1 MESSLV
7 NTAFLLM
14 LGVTACYTVS
24 SLSDKYAA
32 SKAKFSPNEFTFLMC
47 SSMSVFLLFSL
58 PFQEI
63 SFDFSFYAFLG
74 VMLTALCKLFEF
86 KMCSAVLREMSAFE
100 LKAWLGITLFVSYF
114 TDILFGEQIRVLKL
128 LCLGFTAAGLVMI
141 VHSDKKEKV
150 NYKRIIIPL
159 QLYMAAKYGYGLIIR
174 SFSSH
179 ASSMMLLLPSLVI
192 VSLITLPLVDLKVYK
207 ERSKGTANVVL
218 ARIPNAV
225 GMVMENAVISI
236 SLASYS
242 LIQPLILVSLFF
254 IGLARRD
261 CASKI
266 NIIGSVICM
275 LGAIGS
281 QLSGLI

>member
-150 NYKRIIIPL
+150 NYNKDNNTSPA
-159 QLYMAAKYGYGLIIR
+159 LYGSEIRLRTHHQELFLSRLLYDAASALACHRQPYY
-174 SFSSH
+174 
-179 ASSMMLLLPSLVI
+179 PSAGG
-192 VSLITLPLVDLKVYK
+192 S
-207 ERSKGTANVVL
+207 E
-218 ARIPNAV
+218 
-225 GMVMENAVISI
+225 SI
-236 SLASYS
+236 
-242 LIQPLILVSLFF
+242 
-254 IGLARRD
+254 
-261 CASKI
+261 
-266 NIIGSVICM
+266 
-275 LGAIGS
+275 
-281 QLSGLI
+281 

>member
-1 MESSLV
+1 M

-32 SKAKFSPNEFTFLMC
+32 SKAKFSPNEYTFLMC

-150 NYKRIIIPL
+150 NYNDQLVFEIEEFAKSTVCSKVEHVFGVVKRLFRLRRTRYHGLRKQQARFNMIFAL
-159 QLYMAAKYGYGLIIR
+159 ANLYLADKKN
-174 SFSSH
+174 
-179 ASSMMLLLPSLVI
+179 LL
-192 VSLITLPLVDLKVYK
+192 
-207 ERSKGTANVVL
+207 A
-218 ARIPNAV
+218 
-225 GMVMENAVISI
+225 
-236 SLASYS
+236 
-242 LIQPLILVSLFF
+242 
-254 IGLARRD
+254 
-261 CASKI
+261 
-266 NIIGSVICM
+266 
-275 LGAIGS
+275 
-281 QLSGLI
+281 